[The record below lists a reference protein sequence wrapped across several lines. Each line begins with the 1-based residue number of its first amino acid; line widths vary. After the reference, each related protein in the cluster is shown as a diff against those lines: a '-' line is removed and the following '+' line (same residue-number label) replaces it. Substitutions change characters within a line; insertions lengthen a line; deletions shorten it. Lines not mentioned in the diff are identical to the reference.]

1 MFADEKWVLFV
12 IFLVGIL
19 AGFLICK
26 GLYERRRVGTL
37 RIDRSD
43 PTEPP
48 YFFLEVTNLRRIED
62 GKLVSMR
69 VRAENYIP
77 QK

>member
-12 IFLVGIL
+12 LFLIGIL

-37 RIDRSD
+37 RIDHSEPD
-43 PTEPP
+43 EPP
-48 YFFLEVTNLRRIED
+48 YFFMEITDIRRIKD
-62 GKLVSMR
+62 GKLITMR
-69 VRAENYIP
+69 VKEQDYIP